1 MTTPSRPRK
10 VNRTAF
16 GTVRQ
21 LPSGRWQARYPD
33 EAGVRMRAPHTFETK
48 AVAMR
53 HLAEVQADRSRGQ
66 YIDHRDGAQHFGPF
80 ARAWIEGGGSRGK
93 LAPRTTALY
102 LDVLDRQLVR
112 LHAMPLNAIT
122 GQTVRDWYTATRREV
137 AVSAASRGGTG
148 ERRLQQAY
156 ALLRSILATA
166 AADRLIGENP
176 CRIKGAGLASAPERP
191 YLSPEDLALI
201 THALPVHYYT
211 VVRVMLGA
219 HLRLGEAVGLQRRD
233 LDRERDVLRVE
244 RQVVSD
250 VGDTVVTPTKTG
262 TARNV
267 ALPRSV
273 AVMLADHLD
282 QSTGF
287 PGGAMFLRP
296 DGRPITRSGL
306 QRAWAKAA
314 AEVGLPQFHLHDVR
328 HAGLTMAAQTGAT
341 TRELMDRGGHRTTA
355 AAMTYQHVAAER
367 AELIAEGMD
376 GLLKGTL
383 PRAMGTQRAR
393 GPVTNGIRGYIG
405 LAGMPD

>member
-1 MTTPSRPRK
+1 MSTPKTRK
-10 VNRTAF
+10 VNRAAF

-33 EAGVRMRAPHTFETK
+33 EAGRPMRAPHTFETK
-48 AVAMR
+48 AAAMR
-53 HLAEVQADRSRGQ
+53 HLAEVQADRSRGR

-112 LHAMPLNAIT
+112 LHAMPLSAIT
-122 GQTVRDWYTATRREV
+122 GQTVRDWYTATRREL

-191 YLSPEDLALI
+191 YLSPAHLGLI
-201 THALPVHYYT
+201 EQALPVHYYT
-211 VVRVMLGA
+211 VVRVMFGA

-233 LDRERDVLRVE
+233 LDRERGVLRVE

-250 VGDTVVTPTKTG
+250 VGEALVTGTKTG
-262 TARNV
+262 TARDV
-267 ALPRSV
+267 VLPRRM
-273 AVMLADHLD
+273 AEMLADHLD
-282 QSTGF
+282 RSIGF

-328 HAGLTMAAQTGAT
+328 HAGLTVAAQAGAT
-341 TRELMDRGGHRTTA
+341 TRELMARGGHRTTA
-355 AAMTYQHVAAER
+355 AAMTYQHVAEERASLLAER
-367 AELIAEGMD
+367 MES
-376 GLLKGTL
+376 LLDGTL
-383 PRAMGTQRAR
+383 GGASGTQVAR
-393 GPVTNGIRGYIG
+393 GPVPNGIRGYIG